1 MDSREFRETQVP
13 PKSSE
18 HVTSRSL
25 STAPGTRHDPSFWSF
40 QGSSSTLVAV
50 LRVPP
55 SLVHSR
61 DPHIIV
67 GSAGVSRSPLR
78 HRHVMV
84 ARVLLIVVL
93 FVCGAEAVPFANGF
107 YLKDAVNNCL
117 AYDNTGV
124 VCCGSA
130 HDSGCGDPSTAR
142 CGVAGCDEMPSWDV
156 SSVTNMGSM
165 FNDVSASVS
174 YTHLTLPTTPYV

>member
-1 MDSREFRETQVP
+1 
-13 PKSSE
+13 
-18 HVTSRSL
+18 
-25 STAPGTRHDPSFWSF
+25 
-40 QGSSSTLVAV
+40 
-50 LRVPP
+50 
-55 SLVHSR
+55 
-61 DPHIIV
+61 
-67 GSAGVSRSPLR
+67 
-78 HRHVMV
+78 MV

-156 SSVTNMGSM
+156 SLVTDLAISDDWDYKGLFRNKWAFIADISGWNTSSVTNMELLLSLI
-165 FNDVSASVS
+165 
-174 YTHLTLPTTPYV
+174 HI